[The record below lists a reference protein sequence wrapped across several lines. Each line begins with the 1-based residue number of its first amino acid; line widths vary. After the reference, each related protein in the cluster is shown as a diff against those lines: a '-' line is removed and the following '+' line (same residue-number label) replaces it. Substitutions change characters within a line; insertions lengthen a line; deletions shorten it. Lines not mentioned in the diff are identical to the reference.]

1 MFDFLHTVFIKAT
14 SFVVA
19 LFLFWGISVTQP
31 AQQVSAPETRNEPP
45 QEETA
50 TEDPAPVLGTTTIPP
65 PMQEAADEPDKIIP
79 APQNQDTIIISSGD
93 AAIQMPIPQETR
105 APILL
110 SASFLNKKA
119 RATTVNVFCLTKTGG
134 ILDPISGSGVIVHKQ
149 GVILTSAHIAQY
161 FLLKDYLTKNFIDC
175 TIRTGSPA
183 TPAYKAELLYIPP
196 IWIESNA
203 EKIVSDTPMGTGE
216 YDFALLYITAPVS
229 TGNTLPN
236 TFPFIE
242 PASENDELVEGSS
255 VFLSGYSAGF
265 IDNLSVLKNLWLAT
279 SIASLKNVFVFH
291 DGGKNPELLA
301 LSGTTAAQEGA
312 SGGAVIDFVNG
323 KLHGL
328 IAARTDGDTTGEREL
343 RAISMW
349 HINDT
354 LKNFAGKTLTELIS
368 GNVAEEGRHF
378 NAFVAPRLTKILTD
392 VLDKQ

>member
-14 SFVVA
+14 SVVVA
-19 LFLFWGISVTQP
+19 LFLFLGILGAEPFRVAEMANKNPGGTVVAEKTNP
-31 AQQVSAPETRNEPP
+31 APD
-45 QEETA
+45 A
-50 TEDPAPVLGTTTIPP
+50 TEEAPLAKEIVDNTEKIVLAPHN
-65 PMQEAADEPDKIIP
+65 DEMV
-79 APQNQDTIIISSGD
+79 IISSGD
-93 AAIQMPIPQETR
+93 VAIQMPAPPETK

-110 SASFLNKKA
+110 SASFLNEKA
-119 RATTVNVFCLTKTGG
+119 RAATVNIFCLTQTSG
-134 ILDPISGSGVIVHKQ
+134 ILDPISGSGVIIHEK
-149 GVILTSAHIAQY
+149 GVIITSAHIAQY
-161 FLLKDYLTKNFIDC
+161 FLLKDYLTKNFIEC

-183 TPAYKAELLYIPP
+183 TPAYKAGLLYIPP

-203 EKIVSDTPMGTGE
+203 EKIISDAPMGTGE
-216 YDFALLYITAPVS
+216 YDFALLRITAPIS
-229 TGNTLPN
+229 EGNTLPS

-242 PASENDELVEGSS
+242 PADENDELVEGSS

-349 HINDT
+349 HVNDT
-354 LKNFAGKTLTELIS
+354 LKNFAGKTLVELIS
-368 GNVAEEGRHF
+368 GNVAAEGRYF

-392 VLDKQ
+392 VLDK

>member
-1 MFDFLHTVFIKAT
+1 MFDSLHILFVKAT
-14 SFVVA
+14 SVVVA
-19 LFLFWGISVTQP
+19 FFLFLGISVTQP
-31 AQQVSAPETRNEPP
+31 SQHVRVPEKQNAPQQIK
-45 QEETA
+45 TA
-50 TEDPAPVLGTTTIPP
+50 TENPAPALDTTTMSPP
-65 PMQEAADEPDKIIP
+65 TQEATVEPDKIIP
-79 APQNQDTIIISSGD
+79 ARQNQDTVIISSGD
-93 AAIQMPIPQETR
+93 VAIQMPTPQKIQ
-105 APILL
+105 APTLL
-110 SASFLNKKA
+110 STSFLNEKA
-119 RATTVNVFCLTKTGG
+119 RAATVNIFCLTKTGG
-134 ILDPISGSGVIVHKQ
+134 ILDPISGSGVIIHEK
-149 GVILTSAHIAQY
+149 GVIITSAHIAQY

-175 TIRTGSPA
+175 TIRIGSPA
-183 TPAYKAELLYIPP
+183 APAYKAELLYMPP

-203 EKIVSDTPMGTGE
+203 EKIVSDAPMGTGE

-229 TGNTLPN
+229 TGNTQPN

-242 PASENDELVEGSS
+242 PADENDELVEGSS

-279 SIASLKNVFVFH
+279 SIATLKNVFVFH
-291 DGGKNPELLA
+291 DSGKNPELLA

-349 HINDT
+349 HVNDT
-354 LKNFAGKTLTELIS
+354 LKNFAGKTLVELIS
-368 GNVAEEGRHF
+368 GNVAAEGRYF

-392 VLDKQ
+392 VLDK